1 MRYSIGGWTVNGKLT
16 APEDEL
22 IDDEIGDDESVDDDI
37 GHVLRD
43 GKPRIN
49 DVGETEIFALWKSNV
64 AVVIA
69 VVHFSC
75 ILSANLNFSAPG
87 SFGGFMIEK
96 DDDDDDDDDDD
107 GV

>member
-1 MRYSIGGWTVNGKLT
+1 M
-16 APEDEL
+16 

-87 SFGGFMIEK
+87 SFGGFMIGK
-96 DDDDDDDDDDD
+96 DDDDDDDD